1 MAKGIASQTDNRF
14 GGFMYF
20 QKRKGRKGIT
30 VYNTAADGSI
40 KTVPRHYVEHLDNE
54 PAHNVRAWVTA
65 NEARW
70 EASAGVPLGLQL
82 SDSRLEASAASWTAF
97 REKRGYGIKNTRARA
112 AHALRDD
119 VFPYFLALKP
129 PLTDPAHWPSASFGL
144 VEWQE
149 KAGIS
154 EANRIHSRTALR
166 KFWRW
171 LADTRQILPGLDLPL
186 DMTRRS
192 AQPTTLAYTLTPD
205 EVLEF
210 VRLQKDAS
218 IRLMA
223 LLGYFGSLRP
233 QELFALRRA
242 DFFAGKAVEDK
253 ECCKVMIKYGLFG
266 KLCVN
271 IIRQCRQDGTF
282 VTPKAFS
289 SGLVAIF
296 SERAATTIRELL
308 LTCKDKDVLLF
319 RFRPNWSAELWKRHG
334 IQGLTLHD
342 LRKASI
348 YWLGHHGG
356 LDLIPLKNH
365 ARHAKVETTMIYC
378 RRPLEKAGDTGGTL
392 DW

>member
-1 MAKGIASQTDNRF
+1 
-14 GGFMYF
+14 MYF
-20 QKRKGRKGIT
+20 QRRKNRKGIT
-30 VYNTAADGSI
+30 VYYTALDGSI

-54 PAHNVRAWVTA
+54 PPHNIQAWIA
-65 NEARW
+65 NNEARW

-82 SDSRLEASAASWTAF
+82 SDSRLEGLASSWVAF
-97 REKRGYGIKNTRARA
+97 REKRGYGIKNTRTRA

-119 VFPYFLALKP
+119 VFPYFLSRDP
-129 PLTDPAHWPSASFGL
+129 PLTDPANWPSASFGL

-166 KFWRW
+166 KFWKW

-210 VRLQKDAS
+210 ARVQPDSS

-233 QELFALRRA
+233 QELFALRRS
-242 DFFAGKAVEDK
+242 DFFAGNAVADK
-253 ECCKVMIKYGLFG
+253 ECCRVMARYGFFG
-266 KLCVN
+266 KLAVN
-271 IIRQCRQDGTF
+271 ITRQHRQDGSFT
-282 VTPKAFS
+282 TPKAFS
-289 SGLVAIF
+289 AGLVAIWN
-296 SERAATTIRELL
+296 ERAATMIREVL
-308 LTCKDKDVLLF
+308 LTAKDADGQLF
-319 RFRPNWSAELWKRHG
+319 KFKPNWCAELWKRQG

-342 LRKASI
+342 LRKASM
-348 YWLGHHGG
+348 YWLGHHGNM
-356 LDLIPLKNH
+356 DLIPLKNH